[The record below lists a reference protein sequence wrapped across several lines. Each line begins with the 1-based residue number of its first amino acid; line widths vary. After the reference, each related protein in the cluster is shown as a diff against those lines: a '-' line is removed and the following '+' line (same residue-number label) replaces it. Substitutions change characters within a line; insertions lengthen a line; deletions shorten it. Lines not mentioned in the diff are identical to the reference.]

1 MRPVSAPIDLDD
13 RSKPQARPRESR
25 FFIQA
30 PSADGAG
37 CASLSTKVLGA
48 KQRANVDIRIGEHRI
63 RALLH
68 PLDGVLDRLH
78 LPEPVAGDDFLGLG
92 KWAVAHFPIITSAA
106 RRPVTAR
113 NS

>member
-1 MRPVSAPIDLDD
+1 MVARTVLASLTSAKRYSTAETFFESAMRPVSAPIDLDD

-63 RALLH
+63 RALFQ

-78 LPEPVAGDDFLGLG
+78 LPQPVAGD
-92 KWAVAHFPIITSAA
+92 
-106 RRPVTAR
+106 
-113 NS
+113 